1 MNLMYL
7 LLQYLRLSIAVTGL
21 SILSV
26 QLVTAQ
32 NSDTEVF
39 RFLDLPTSA
48 RLSSLGGNHP
58 SLFDGN
64 VSEFQ
69 VNPAYLS
76 QSSNNDLSLSY
87 INFLSDVNFAFANY
101 SHQLNDIG
109 MLGVAV
115 RYLSL
120 GDFQRTNELGDVLG
134 DFNANELALT
144 VGLGRSHGDRIHYG
158 ANIDFIYSSLDTFN
172 SSAIAFT
179 AGGMF
184 ITESGNTSI
193 GLSFKNAGVQLSE
206 FNSQNEDLPFDILL
220 GASHKLQHT
229 PLRFSLTLQKLD
241 EWDLEVV
248 DDDGEDP
255 DFLKNAIRHAI
266 IGAELLLSDNLH
278 LRIGYN
284 QFMHDNLSTSDR
296 LDTAGMNFGL
306 GINIKDFTFDIG
318 RSSFSEIGGSTQI
331 SLKTTL

>member
-1 MNLMYL
+1 M
-7 LLQYLRLSIAVTGL
+7 RLATGL
-21 SILSV
+21 AALFVVSA
-26 QLVTAQ
+26 QLVEAQ

-58 SLFDGN
+58 ALFDGN
-64 VSEFQ
+64 VSTFQ
-69 VNPAYLS
+69 VNPAYLA
-76 QSSNNDLSLSY
+76 QSTNHDLSLSY

-101 SHQLNDIG
+101 SHQLKDVG

-120 GDFQRTNELGDVLG
+120 GDFERTNEQGEVLG
-134 DFNANELALT
+134 SFNANELALT
-144 VGLGRSHGDRIHYG
+144 VGLGRTLGDRIYYG
-158 ANIDFIYSSLDTFN
+158 ANIDFIYGSLDTFN

-179 AGGMF
+179 AGGIF
-184 ITESGNTSI
+184 ITESGNTTI

-206 FNSQNEDLPFDILL
+206 FNSRNENLPFDILL
-220 GASHKLQHT
+220 GTSHKLQHT

-241 EWDLEVV
+241 EWDLEVA
-248 DDDGEDP
+248 DDGGKDP
-255 DFLKNAIRHAI
+255 DFLKNAVRHAI
-266 IGAELLLSDNLH
+266 LGAELLLSDNLH

-331 SLKTTL
+331 SLKTTF